1 MTDFYLARQ
10 PIFDKNNNV
19 IGYELLHHRNELN
32 PGQIDYGD
40 RSSSQILITALLD
53 IGLTEVVGDKLA
65 FINIPREYFQGE
77 ISFPLAR
84 KQIVLEVLQDIL
96 PNAEIMFSLRQFT
109 LRNAYPLLLEGFD
122 FDDSSLE
129 LLPMANF
136 IKLDVKNLAE
146 DIVRQQLHT
155 LKNFNGPL
163 IANHVDNMQL
173 YYYAKELGFDLF
185 QGFYFCES
193 CYETTET
200 VAIGSFNR
208 KSSELR
214 LLSDLLQPHISYSK
228 LQALVARDVTLTYR
242 VLRYINSE
250 KFHLARPVET
260 IQQAISLLGL
270 KPITTW
276 MVILVLARFKHK
288 PEELLT
294 LALVRAKMCEA
305 MSKHANLN
313 IDTGFTVGLL
323 STLDALL
330 DKDMATVV
338 AELPLNNAA
347 KSALEKKSGP
357 LGEILGTIIAYEQ
370 ADWQSDFI
378 RDSKNSSQ
386 LTAVYL
392 DAIHWTHEVKAQ
404 LLRAVN

>member
-10 PIFDKNNNV
+10 PICDKTNNV

-96 PNAEIMFSLRQFT
+96 PETDIMFALRQFT
-109 LRNAYPLLLEGFD
+109 LRNAYPLLLEGFE
-122 FDDSSLE
+122 FEDSSLE

-136 IKLDVKNLAE
+136 IKLDVKNSAE
-146 DIVRQQLHT
+146 DIIKQQLHT

-185 QGFYFCES
+185 QGFYFCQP
-193 CYETTET
+193 CYKTSE
-200 VAIGSFNR
+200 IDPSSR

-214 LLSDLLQPHISYSK
+214 LLSDLMQPHISYSK

-242 VLRYINSE
+242 ILRYINSE

-294 LALVRAKMCEA
+294 LALIRGKMCET

-313 IDTGFTVGLL
+313 IDTGFMIGLL
-323 STLDALL
+323 STLDALV
-330 DKDMATVV
+330 DTEMAAVV
-338 AELPLNNAA
+338 AELPLNEAA
-347 KSALEKKSGP
+347 KSALENKSGS
-357 LGEILGTIIAYEQ
+357 LGEILGAIIAYEQ
-370 ADWQSDFI
+370 ADWQSQFI

-404 LLRAVN
+404 LLRPVN